1 MLRQAGGLAIAVDN
15 GEGCAVDTSMNAHI
29 TIVGAVNALNL
40 LTDTKFVKATLRF

>member
-1 MLRQAGGLAIAVDN
+1 MLRQAGGLAI